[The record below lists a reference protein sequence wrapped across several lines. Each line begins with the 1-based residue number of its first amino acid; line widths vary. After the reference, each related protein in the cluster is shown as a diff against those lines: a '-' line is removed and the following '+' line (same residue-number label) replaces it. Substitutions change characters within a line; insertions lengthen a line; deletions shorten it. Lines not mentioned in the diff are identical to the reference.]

1 MSEERTSSRYPYVI
15 IACAFLLN
23 FATMYPMYQLSS
35 QTYKLM
41 PSLNISPAQFSILFS
56 SAMIPGILFSLTSGV
71 LCDKLGVK
79 VCVTAAGLISL
90 LAVIGRIFANNFAA
104 LFICMFL
111 SGLVCSF
118 LNSNVAKIIG
128 NWFPPGKIGTG
139 VGIVLSGASASMALA
154 VGTTAMFASVS
165 GAFIFAAVLNGAA
178 MIIWIAFMKESPE
191 NTGPLPV
198 ISLSGPP
205 MKKNLTTVIK
215 NRYIWIAGLT
225 SGLITASTMC
235 VNTFLPQALQSV
247 KGMDAVAAG
256 AVSSVI
262 MIGSFAGSVL
272 GPVICIKTGRMETFF
287 WTFSVLTG
295 IGTAFAWRAPEGIAL
310 IISLF
315 LTGFVSSGLN
325 SQLVA
330 VPVMLKE
337 IGPENA
343 GVAGGFSAMIR
354 LLLAV
359 VLPSYIISPLTGDN
373 YTLLYILG
381 GILSLCAGVLTLAF
395 PKLPVGEKEAK
406 S

>member
-35 QTYKLM
+35 LTYKLM

-235 VNTFLPQALQSV
+235 VNT
-247 KGMDAVAAG
+247 AAG